1 MAYAE
6 IVTMGELL
14 IDFVSTAAGVSIKD
28 SPGFTKAAGGAPAN
42 VAVGVRRLGRSSAF
56 MGKVGNDEFGHFLAE
71 TLRREGVDT
80 SAIRYDESARTAL
93 AFVSLGTE
101 GEREFVF
108 YRHPS
113 ADMLLRPDE
122 INMDL
127 VRGACVF
134 HHGSIS
140 LINEPARSA
149 TQAAIAAARDSGV
162 FVSYDPNLR
171 LPLWPNPD
179 EARAVILSAVPTA
192 DLIKVSEEELAF
204 LTGIAWSGDGTGPEK
219 RTGTEDWTETEEEPE
234 ARGAQPREPAARPS
248 EVEARLSETVVQLRE
263 GEARLSEAAARLWE
277 AASRSCPVVVTR
289 GKRGCA
295 LVTDEIYLEVPGF
308 KVPAVDTTGAGDAFV
323 AGLLVGLLDMAE
335 RGLLLGPGSAH
346 GESGVSPISLR
357 DVLGRLRADEWREVL
372 CFANGAGALCTMKKG
387 AIPALPTRK
396 ELTEFL
402 STGR

>member
-1 MAYAE
+1 LAYAE

-93 AFVSLGTE
+93 AFVSLGAE

-108 YRHPS
+108 YRHPG

-162 FVSYDPNLR
+162 LVSYDPNLR

-192 DLIKVSEEELAF
+192 DLIKASEEELAF

-219 RTGTEDWTETEEEPE
+219 RTGAEDWTETKEESG
-234 ARGAQPREPAARPS
+234 ARGAQ
-248 EVEARLSETVVQLRE
+248 LRE
-263 GEARLSEAAARLWE
+263 LAARLWE

-289 GKRGCA
+289 GKQGCA

-323 AGLLVGLLDMAE
+323 AGLLVGLLDLAE
-335 RGLLLGPGSAH
+335 RGSLLGPRPTH
-346 GESGVSPISLR
+346 DESGVSPISLR
-357 DVLGRLRADEWREVL
+357 DVLARLRADEWREVL
-372 CFANGAGALCTMKKG
+372 RFANGAGALCTMKKG